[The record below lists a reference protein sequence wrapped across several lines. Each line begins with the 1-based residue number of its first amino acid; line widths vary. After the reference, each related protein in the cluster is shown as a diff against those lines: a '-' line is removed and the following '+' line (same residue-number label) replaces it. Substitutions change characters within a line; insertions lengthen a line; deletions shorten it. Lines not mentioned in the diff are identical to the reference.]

1 MRSDTELPVYDSVCE
16 LDPPTYDLL
25 SFQIVYLGSNANSF
39 NIRELELREY
49 QKELA
54 APALKGKNTIICAPT
69 NSGKTY
75 VALEIAKKHLE
86 FFTQDNEGK
95 RLHIE
100 ILSACRNTR
109 FFLDQTSNSAFPIK
123 RFGSFQVGIRVATI
137 YKPLFF
143 PSCSRNWLSLI
154 VSYGWVFSEFKSVIT
169 TVVALS
175 HRRKLRP
182 DATSDGR
189 TLVKRLR
196 C

>member
-1 MRSDTELPVYDSVCE
+1 MIHT
-16 LDPPTYDLL
+16 TYDLL

-86 FFTQDNEGK
+86 LFTQDNEGK

-100 ILSACRNTR
+100 ILSTCRNTR

-123 RFGSFQVGIRVATI
+123 RFGSFQVGIRVAAI

-143 PSCSRNWLSLI
+143 PSSSRN
-154 VSYGWVFSEFKSVIT
+154 
-169 TVVALS
+169 
-175 HRRKLRP
+175 
-182 DATSDGR
+182 
-189 TLVKRLR
+189 
-196 C
+196 